1 MPIDKAERRY
11 DVKDSFVKLQKI
23 QVQTPL
29 QKQAIGN
36 MRRRSVRI
44 ACRPPR
50 QLVTDST
57 NESSDSEAHVQ
68 SKKRRLLAAGA
79 RARGQLRNVSPKAGC
94 SPESDPQNQTLYSSL
109 KSRTRAACPEKASIT
124 VKVPSGSDSESHS
137 SEDDGSLGP
146 GGLSAYELKRLK
158 NIQQNKA
165 FFSFLNIQETT
176 DALRAFSRKSKP
188 QTQGL
193 KRPQQTPVNAV
204 ATRKSLCLQR
214 LDPVEAPVPEQQD
227 FEEEK
232 TLNQSGPIK
241 MVPVNLGPNGRLPQS
256 FLDCWNEPYKCAN
269 ITQKVNLNGYKS
281 SLIGMTLQE
290 DHVAKVV
297 KNNIFSVAVHP
308 CTSTVL
314 VAAGDKWGRVGL
326 WDVNSDYGDDGVYL
340 FEPHSR
346 PVSCMYFSASHP
358 AHLLTLSYDGT
369 IRCADVNKAV
379 FDDVYQREEGLSC
392 FDFLSKDCSTL
403 IAGGCNGNVMVVD
416 RRAQSMSH
424 ELLTE
429 LDIMVIRTVHVHPVD
444 NNYFMVAGK
453 GSVCIYDARCLKP
466 KGSRSVASLQGHT
479 KTVNS
484 AYFSPLSGNRV
495 LTTCMDDRLRVYD
508 STRFCLD
515 VPLLA
520 SIRHN
525 NNTGRWLTKFRA
537 VWNPTL
543 EDCFVVGSMA
553 QPRQIEMFH
562 ESGSLLHTFRGD
574 CLGSVCSI
582 NAFHPSRSVLVAGNS
597 SGRLHVFMG

>member
-11 DVKDSFVKLQKI
+11 DVKDAFVKLQKI

-68 SKKRRLLAAGA
+68 SKKRRPQLA
-79 RARGQLRNVSPKAGC
+79 
-94 SPESDPQNQTLYSSL
+94 
-109 KSRTRAACPEKASIT
+109 
-124 VKVPSGSDSESHS
+124 
-137 SEDDGSLGP
+137 
-146 GGLSAYELKRLK
+146 
-158 NIQQNKA
+158 
-165 FFSFLNIQETT
+165 
-176 DALRAFSRKSKP
+176 
-188 QTQGL
+188 
-193 KRPQQTPVNAV
+193 PVNAV
-204 ATRKSLCLQR
+204 ATRKSLRLQR

-232 TLNQSGPIK
+232 TLNQSGPIE
-241 MVPVNLGPNGRLPQS
+241 MVPVNLGANGRLPQS
-256 FLDCWNEPYKCAN
+256 FLDCWNE
-269 ITQKVNLNGYKS
+269 S

-297 KNNIFSVAVHP
+297 KNHIFSVAVHP

-346 PVSCMYFSASHP
+346 PVCCMYFSASHP

-369 IRCADVNKAV
+369 IRCADVNKAI
-379 FDDVYQREEGLSC
+379 FDDVYQREEPLSC
-392 FDFLSKDCSTL
+392 FDFLSKDGSTL
-403 IAGGCNGNVMVVD
+403 IAGACNGNVMVVD

-453 GSVCIYDARCLKP
+453 RSVCIYDARCLKP

-495 LTTCMDDRLRVYD
+495 LTTCMDDRLRHNNNTGCWLTKFRAVWNPTLED
-508 STRFCLD
+508 CFVVGSMAQPRQIEIFHESGSLLHTFRGDCLGS
-515 VPLLA
+515 VC
-520 SIRHN
+520 SINAFHPSRSVLVAGRIFHSLHRMAIYYKLRHN
-525 NNTGRWLTKFRA
+525 NNTGCWLTKFRA